1 MNIEQMNEIT
11 INSYIEKINLY
22 AEEVV
27 TLIRKYDDEDF
38 LSEDFLTENGSRV
51 AIAKNTISKVKRANK
66 VASDKVDTV
75 FDRLIKD
82 TRKAIIGQSREEII
96 NNRIK
101 VSTIIKK
108 AILTGTSFYIN
119 PALGLLTTFV
129 QLCVR
134 GRLKI
139 REKNRIL
146 ADLKAELEI
155 CEEKIRD
162 AEADNDRKKKYELMR
177 VRREIQRSIEK
188 IRYAAIIKE

>member
-134 GRLKI
+134 GRLKL

>member
-96 NNRIK
+96 INRIK